1 MKKRKLI
8 LILLFTVFLSA
19 CKGSYNAGTY
29 EAAGQGRNG
38 EIRVSVVINSEGRI
52 TEIDVLEN
60 SENIRMMKQVVDGM
74 TPKMKEK
81 NTHDVDSIAGATAVT
96 GLNLYFATFSTGAP
110 SSLINNSSSA

>member
-29 EAAGQGRNG
+29 EAAGQGRHG

-81 NTHDVDSIAGATAVT
+81 NTHDVDSIAGATESSQGYKEAVKNA
-96 GLNLYFATFSTGAP
+96 LEEAK
-110 SSLINNSSSA
+110 